1 MIDTNEQGGR
11 IIPAGA
17 VVEEKSIPSF
27 SVVGAGATFGDDTS
41 FGAGA
46 KFGNE

>member
-1 MIDTNEQGGR
+1 MINTNERGGW
-11 IIPAGA
+11 IISAGA
-17 VVEEKSIPSF
+17 VVEEKHIPSF
-27 SVVGAGATFGDDTS
+27 SVVGAGATFGNDTS